1 MLSVRLVTQ
10 TELSASKTKPVA
22 SPRVVQGEQRKN
34 LFQLLTTVAK
44 KKMPSLK
51 LLCSAYCFLGWM
63 IFTHSKEEKRR
74 RTFEHHDT

>member
-1 MLSVRLVTQ
+1 MKFKSRVLWFSWMARMLSVRLVTQ

-51 LLCSAYCFLGWM
+51 LLCSAYCF
-63 IFTHSKEEKRR
+63 
-74 RTFEHHDT
+74 